1 MEAVYWYN
9 ATPKDNVLPLTAAIN
24 LIHRYRIRLKGTD
37 VPPLDKPKQQQIRYD
52 VGDWAWMKTPNGRC
66 TSPYARGHVTG
77 VISSQNV
84 LVNGMPRHVRDL
96 RPVIGLDT
104 SERGS
109 DSELSTQSARV
120 ITINEARGDPLEVN
134 TAHVTVDTSADESFE
149 EEVVLLR
156 RSARRKRS
164 TLVSHL
170 CDHEIPGGGGVVN
183 LKGRICISEVYQQG
197 GMSYIP

>member
-9 ATPKDNVLPLTAAIN
+9 ATPKDDVSPLTAPIN
-24 LIHRYRIRLKGTD
+24 LIHHYRVRLKGID
-37 VPPLDKPKQQQIRYD
+37 APRLDKPEQQQIRYD
-52 VGDWAWMKTPNGRC
+52 VGDRVWMKTPNGCC

-104 SERGS
+104 SEGGS
-109 DSELSTQSARV
+109 DSELSTQSTGV
-120 ITINEARGDPLEVN
+120 ITINEARGDSLEVN
-134 TAHVTVDTSADESFE
+134 TAHVTDDTSADESFE
-149 EEVVLLR
+149 EEVVLPR

-164 TLVSHL
+164 TPVCHL
-170 CDHEIPGGGGVVN
+170 CDHKITWGCSEPERQN
-183 LKGRICISEVYQQG
+183 LH
-197 GMSYIP
+197 

>member
-9 ATPKDNVLPLTAAIN
+9 VTPKDNVFPLTAPIN
-24 LIHRYRIRLKGTD
+24 LIHRYRVRLKGID
-37 VPPLDKPKQQQIRYD
+37 APSLDKPQIRYD
-52 VGDWAWMKTPNGRC
+52 VGDRVWMKTPNGRC

-104 SERGS
+104 SEGGG

-134 TAHVTVDTSADESFE
+134 TAHVTGDTSTDESFE
-149 EEVVLLR
+149 EEVVLSR

-164 TLVSHL
+164 TRFVICVIMISR
-170 CDHEIPGGGGVVN
+170 GGVVN
-183 LKGRICISEVYQQG
+183 LKGRICISKVYQQG